1 MVCIEVMEFLVKDF
15 HALLFLAGHGSAL
28 LETCR
33 GRWPMEFAKKGD
45 LWVLQQLLVLHQLP
59 IVVEL
64 VNSLSILGD
73 HPWCNE
79 LLASMCL

>member
-1 MVCIEVMEFLVKDF
+1 M
-15 HALLFLAGHGSAL
+15 
-28 LETCR
+28 
-33 GRWPMEFAKKGD
+33 
-45 LWVLQQLLVLHQLP
+45 P

-64 VNSLSILGD
+64 VSSLSIEGC